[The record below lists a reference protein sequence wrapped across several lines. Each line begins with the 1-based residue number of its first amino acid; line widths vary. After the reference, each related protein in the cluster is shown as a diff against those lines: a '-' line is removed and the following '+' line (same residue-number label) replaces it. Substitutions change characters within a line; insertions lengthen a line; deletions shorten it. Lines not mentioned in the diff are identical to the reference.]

1 MSNDANIEPWK
12 SMPDLL
18 KYLDMS
24 RESVLEAIS
33 KRGMPAHKVGRVWKF
48 KFSEVDEWI
57 RSGQAASDSE
67 GKSSESNNE

>member
-1 MSNDANIEPWK
+1 MSDDSLIENWK

-24 RESVLEAIS
+24 REAVLEAIA
-33 KRGMPAHKVGRVWKF
+33 KRGMPAHKVGKLWKF

-57 RSGQAASDSE
+57 RSGATADNMEQ
-67 GKSSESNNE
+67 KS